1 MPSFQAIS
9 SPSFAKLRP
18 RLQLLATDVDG
29 TLTQAGQF
37 TPPLLQAL
45 QDLRAAQI
53 SVVLVTGR
61 SAGWVNGLVAYLPVA
76 GAIAENGGL
85 FFPKDSL
92 TAVPLG
98 EIADYSAADYSA
110 HRAELAKLFAQLQ
123 QRWPQLQPS
132 ADNPYRLTDWTF
144 DVAGLSQADLT
155 DLAQAC
161 AAAGWGFTYSTVQC
175 HLKPLTQTKAT
186 ALTQVLADHFAGLTA
201 DQVLT
206 VGDSP
211 NDESLFERD
220 RFPHSVGVANLKHY
234 WEVLRHHPAYV
245 TQNAEAQ
252 GFLEL
257 SQGLLE
263 ARSRR
268 LHED

>member
-37 TPPLLQAL
+37 TPLLLQAL
-45 QDLRAAQI
+45 QDLKAAQI

-61 SAGWVNGLVAYLPVA
+61 SAGWVSALVAYLPVA

-92 TAVPLG
+92 AAVPLG
-98 EIADYSAADYSA
+98 AIADYSA
-110 HRAELAKLFAQLQ
+110 HRAELAGLFAQLQ
-123 QRWPQLQPS
+123 RRWPQLQPS

-155 DLAQAC
+155 DLARAC
-161 AAAGWGFTYSTVQC
+161 ADAGWGFTYSTVQC
-175 HLKPLTQTKAT
+175 HLKPLAQTKAA
-186 ALTQVLADHFAGLTA
+186 ALSQVLRDHFAGLMA

-220 RFPHSVGVANLKHY
+220 RFPHSVGVANIKHY